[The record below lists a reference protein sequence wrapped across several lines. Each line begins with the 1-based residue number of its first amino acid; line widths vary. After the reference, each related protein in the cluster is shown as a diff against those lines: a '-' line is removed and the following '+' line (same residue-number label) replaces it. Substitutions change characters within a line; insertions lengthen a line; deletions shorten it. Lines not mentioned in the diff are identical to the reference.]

1 MVAHSGFI
9 TVARKV
15 DAEWGPST
23 PGGTRED
30 ADENKLESMDV
41 GDQQT

>member
-15 DAEWGPST
+15 E
-23 PGGTRED
+23 PGLLAAGHGREMG
-30 ADENKLESMDV
+30 DETL
-41 GDQQT
+41 GDEPEREGRG

>member
-15 DAEWGPST
+15 E
-23 PGGTRED
+23 PGLWTSLRQPELVSETG
-30 ADENKLESMDV
+30 LEETYEK
-41 GDQQT
+41 DQGE

>member
-15 DAEWGPST
+15 EPGLWGSAHADSPTSET
-23 PGGTRED
+23 DLEQTYRED
-30 ADENKLESMDV
+30 QDR
-41 GDQQT
+41 